1 MSLLLA
7 WTLHIS
13 AYTIKLSGP
22 FLIHDWT
29 RRVPLVVQEFR
40 IFPEHLSS
48 PLVFSG
54 VRVMCIGFRSL
65 FVPLSI
71 FFWPLYCLSFFDLRI
86 LITPLVS
93 SVFFQYCLYLSR
105 YWWPIAWLNSYGCL
119 DCPLAMDE
127 WMFVKLKKNEIVNV
141 ELHHW

>member
-13 AYTIKLSGP
+13 AYAIKLSGP

-93 SVFFQYCLYLSR
+93 FGHCVVCPSSIYAFWLPLWYLQSSFS
-105 YWWPIAWLNSYGCL
+105 IAFIFLGTGDLSHGSIRM
-119 DCPLAMDE
+119 AA
-127 WMFVKLKKNEIVNV
+127 
-141 ELHHW
+141 